1 MVQLRTLIG
10 GSSSAVAFLGA
21 EVILAGGPGGGSDI
35 FSSSGGVSE
44 SVFMAPVHRSLPPGG
59 TPAAMQLQRPA
70 RGQPSRMFRVSQC
83 GTAGMASDPGNSGLG
98 FSCENLF
105 WKHVNSHLKEERK
118 QITPSE
124 ALAFGLAGLLHHLH
138 P

>member
-1 MVQLRTLIG
+1 
-10 GSSSAVAFLGA
+10 
-21 EVILAGGPGGGSDI
+21 
-35 FSSSGGVSE
+35 
-44 SVFMAPVHRSLPPGG
+44 MAPVHRSLPPGG
-59 TPAAMQLQRPA
+59 TPAAMQLQRPV
-70 RGQPSRMFRVSQC
+70 RRQPSRMFRVSQC
-83 GTAGMASDPGNSGLG
+83 GTAGMASDPGSSGLG